1 MMRSPFAEQDDTPG
15 MIFRDVILLALAGFV
30 AIVLMVLPHLNPPT
44 KAEDSVSP
52 GNVSVE
58 VRWPDSD
65 SSDVDLWVQA
75 PGDRPVGYSAP
86 NGRVFNLLRD
96 DLGTDPDLG
105 NLNMETSFSRGAP
118 DGEYTINLHLYR
130 GAGPIQVQ
138 VAVKVRS
145 VLGGYE
151 TRLYS
156 EEVRLEHQGQELT
169 VVRFALKDGR
179 LDGPMHDN
187 PKALRSAS

>member
-1 MMRSPFAEQDDTPG
+1 MTRSPFAEQDDRPG

-30 AIVLMVLPHLNPPT
+30 AIVLMVLPHLTPPT
-44 KAEDSVSP
+44 KSEDSGSP

-96 DLGTDPDLG
+96 DLGTDPYLG
-105 NLNMETSFSRGAP
+105 SLSMEPPFTRRP
-118 DGEYTINLHLYR
+118 PNGEYTINL
-130 GAGPIQVQ
+130 
-138 VAVKVRS
+138 
-145 VLGGYE
+145 
-151 TRLYS
+151 
-156 EEVRLEHQGQELT
+156 
-169 VVRFALKDGR
+169 
-179 LDGPMHDN
+179 
-187 PKALRSAS
+187 